1 MTGTSSG
8 SPTGSTLP
16 LQWPLV
22 GRHDELDLFSTTLA
36 DPRAHGFVIHGPAG
50 VGKTRLSDQ
59 CLALADRAGRNVARA
74 TATEGSSTVP
84 LGALAHLLPAGI
96 ADERC
101 DLVAVMAEVRPV
113 LRDQAANGPLVLFV
127 DDLHL
132 LDGASA
138 TLVGQLVDADLIFLV
153 ATVRA
158 NMSVPAGL
166 DSLWLRA
173 RVRARR
179 SR

>member
-1 MTGTSSG
+1 
-8 SPTGSTLP
+8 
-16 LQWPLV
+16 LV